1 MMNRRD
7 FLRSG
12 LAGPIA
18 CSLGAVAAPA
28 VRKVVLPYDRTNP
41 VIYDN
46 DWTNDYVDW
55 YLMALA
61 SAGDIKY
68 VGISTSSSIPPYNK
82 HMTAKHLAKSVEWR
96 RKIVRLGRES
106 GFRNVP
112 DPVAGTVGNLK
123 KPASGKVADTR
134 PLDSPG
140 SRQIIREAH
149 KATPA
154 KPLVVCVGG
163 PLTVVADAYLLD
175 NSIAD
180 RLVVAYLDNHNAGMY
195 GFNGW
200 SDGWAAY
207 IVLTKLRL
215 VQFTVQSKSAAQIP
229 KKRLFELPD
238 SPARDF
244 MIASTPDVAA
254 PQGDADGPPAIS
266 LMRPDYIKKLK
277 RVSFRRWKKR
287 HDHEMPMFKD
297 DPGSR
302 AIVVTEVDR
311 DVATNEWFRAMKNPK
326 AWHTA
331 NPNPD

>member
-1 MMNRRD
+1 MNRRD
-7 FLRSG
+7 FLRAS
-12 LAGPIA
+12 LAGPVA
-18 CSLGAVAAPA
+18 CSLGARAAPA
-28 VRKVVLPYDRTNP
+28 GRKIVLPYDKTHP
-41 VIYDN
+41 VLYDN

-61 SAGDIKY
+61 SAGDIDY

-82 HMTAKHLAKSVEWR
+82 HMTAKHLRKSVER
-96 RKIVRLGRES
+96 RSKIVRLGRES

-123 KPASGKVADTR
+123 KPASGKIADTR

-149 KATPA
+149 KAKPT

-163 PLTVVADAYLLD
+163 PLTAVADAYLLD
-175 NSIAD
+175 NTIAEK
-180 RLVVAYLDNHNAGMY
+180 VIVAFLDNHNAGMY

-207 IVLTKLRL
+207 IVLRKLRL
-215 VQFTVQSKSAAQIP
+215 VQFTTPRKSAAQIP
-229 KKRLFELPD
+229 KKRLLELPA

-254 PQGDADGPPAIS
+254 PAGDADGPPAIA
-266 LMRPDYIKKLK
+266 LMRSDYVKETQ
-277 RVSFRRWKKR
+277 RVSFGRWKKGNG
-287 HDHEMPMFKD
+287 HEMPMFKN
-297 DPGSR
+297 DPRGR
-302 AIVVTEVDR
+302 AIVAT
-311 DVATNEWFRAMKNPK
+311 VADGKIATAEWWRALKNPA
-326 AWHTA
+326 AWSA
-331 NPNPD
+331 KGSK